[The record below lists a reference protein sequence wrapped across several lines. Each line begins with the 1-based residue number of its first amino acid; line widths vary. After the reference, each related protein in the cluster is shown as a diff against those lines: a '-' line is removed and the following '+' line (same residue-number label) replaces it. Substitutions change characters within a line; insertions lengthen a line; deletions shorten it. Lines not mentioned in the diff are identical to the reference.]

1 MVTMEGVRRTLGPG
15 VAFQCGAFHAAPGDR
30 VALWGPSG
38 CGKSTMLNLVS
49 GLLRPHAGVI
59 RVDGV
64 DITALSGSRL
74 DAFRGERYGFIFQ
87 TFNLLAP
94 FTTLQNVVL
103 GMRFADVVPE
113 KEWVTRATAMLERVR
128 LGHRLHS
135 RPGTLSV
142 GERQRV
148 AIARALLK
156 DAPVIVLDEATS
168 AMDPLSEAAIQRAI
182 AALETDRTVIVIAHR
197 LRTVTEADEIIV
209 MEGGQIVARGRHD
222 DLLAAGGLYGR
233 LWAAQEKAAGWR
245 LR

>member
-15 VAFQCGAFHAAPGDR
+15 VAFQCDAFHAAPGDR

-113 KEWVTRATAMLERVR
+113 KEWKMRATAMLERVR

-148 AIARALLK
+148 AIARALVNKPKL
-156 DAPVIVLDEATS
+156 IVADEPTGSLDPKTAESVMALLLELCAEEGVTLLLVTH
-168 AMDPLSEAAIQRAI
+168 DRAI
-182 AALETDRTVIVIAHR
+182 AERLPRMHDCTDLVKETVS
-197 LRTVTEADEIIV
+197 
-209 MEGGQIVARGRHD
+209 
-222 DLLAAGGLYGR
+222 
-233 LWAAQEKAAGWR
+233 
-245 LR
+245 